1 MHLEVNL
8 LLIWIGS
15 LVAYLLVGLGV
26 VRWYAAF
33 LVKNDLWKVEIAS
46 EKNQYMVPL
55 TAIVW
60 PLIPIFVWYYT
71 AWTKVG
77 NSKQF
82 VRDLQERYVNENA
95 GE

>member
-1 MHLEVNL
+1 MDINL

-15 LVAYLLVGLGV
+15 SVAYLLIGLGF

-71 AWTKVG
+71 TWTKVG